1 MWRYVLLARPDV
13 SAFAGTLAAVRL
25 DGMSSQ
31 VVRPWAL
38 PDRPWILHSTELLG
52 VLTERWI
59 QTQVDAHRTFA
70 ARLLGYKAAAGA
82 DRQENWLVASDR
94 LADRLSSLAML
105 KADGLGSSVV
115 GRRFRGR
122 PPVAIHA
129 HFGVIAAPQRKL
141 ARSLGVPLVAGFY
154 GYDASLDRV
163 VGSRVWKRRYRRL
176 FDEVAAVVVEGP
188 AMAGRVRALGCPDEK
203 LHVIRLPADARGLG
217 GVSQSA
223 PDTFVV
229 VEAGRFVG
237 KKGFDTG
244 IRAFAKAFR
253 GTAARLVMM
262 GGGELEPSYRRFADE
277 LGIAGQITWLASL
290 PFLDF
295 MGHIAGASVAL
306 FPSRTAPDGDTEGGA
321 PVTLIETQWL
331 GVPVLVSDH
340 DDLPFVAAPD
350 GSLVLPAT
358 DVDAWAEALQ
368 ALYQSPSSLRE
379 MGGSAMAFA
388 KAHHSPEA
396 NAAAR
401 EALYGEVS
409 GKTNYG
415 ERSLTRA

>member
-1 MWRYVLLARPDV
+1 
-13 SAFAGTLAAVRL
+13 
-25 DGMSSQ
+25 
-31 VVRPWAL
+31 
-38 PDRPWILHSTELLG
+38 
-52 VLTERWI
+52 
-59 QTQVDAHRTFA
+59 
-70 ARLLGYKAAAGA
+70 
-82 DRQENWLVASDR
+82 
-94 LADRLSSLAML
+94 
-105 KADGLGSSVV
+105 
-115 GRRFRGR
+115 
-122 PPVAIHA
+122 
-129 HFGVIAAPQRKL
+129 
-141 ARSLGVPLVAGFY
+141 
-154 GYDASLDRV
+154 
-163 VGSRVWKRRYRRL
+163 
-176 FDEVAAVVVEGP
+176 
-188 AMAGRVRALGCPDEK
+188 
-203 LHVIRLPADARGLG
+203 
-217 GVSQSA
+217 
-223 PDTFVV
+223 
-229 VEAGRFVG
+229 
-237 KKGFDTG
+237 
-244 IRAFAKAFR
+244 
-253 GTAARLVMM
+253 
-262 GGGELEPSYRRFADE
+262 
-277 LGIAGQITWLASL
+277 
-290 PFLDF
+290 